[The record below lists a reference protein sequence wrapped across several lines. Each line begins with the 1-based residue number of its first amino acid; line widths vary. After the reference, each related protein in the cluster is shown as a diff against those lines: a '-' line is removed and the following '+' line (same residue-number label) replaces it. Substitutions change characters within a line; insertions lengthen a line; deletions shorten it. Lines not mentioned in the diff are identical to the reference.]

1 MREVPCPCR
10 ETEIVDPGTKPMPW
24 ISNPLAP
31 SPAYWLMTSLGVG
44 LVPVGSV
51 LGGGPGG
58 GAKPP
63 PDVVDCLS
71 EGSTLGPRKAPAA
84 TRAAAPTTPAPAIR
98 PIRTRRSPGP
108 GPARA
113 GGAGGGFVAARG
125 GSGVRQL
132 FVAVGEGVGV
142 SAPGLGT
149 GGVAADQ
156 AHGRL
161 GHVAVAVVGARR

>member
-1 MREVPCPCR
+1 MGDVPCPGR

-31 SPAYWLMTSLGVG
+31 SPAYWLMTSLGVV

-71 EGSTLGPRKAPAA
+71 EGSTLGPRKAPAT
-84 TRAAAPTTPAPAIR
+84 TRAAAPTTQAPAIR

-108 GPARA
+108 GPVRV
-113 GGAGGGFVAARG
+113 GGAAGFLVG
-125 GSGVRQL
+125 
-132 FVAVGEGVGV
+132 AVLVWPFLA
-142 SAPGLGT
+142 SWPGLRRRWLPGT
-149 GGVAADQ
+149 
-156 AHGRL
+156 
-161 GHVAVAVVGARR
+161 